1 MNLKEVHNIYFVGIG
16 GIGMSALARY
26 FHANGKKVAG
36 YDKTSTKITD
46 GLQSLGIEIHF
57 EDAIENMPDASK
69 NPKTSLIVFTP
80 AIPNS
85 HAELNFFMKND
96 FTVMKRAEVLG
107 LITKNSFCFAVA
119 GTHGKTTTSSIL
131 GHILQ
136 PYDVTSFL
144 GGISENYHSN
154 LILGKDEVSVV
165 EADEFDRSF
174 LKLSPNIACITSTD
188 ADHLD
193 IYGEHA
199 ELQQSFQEFAD
210 LVSNRLFV
218 AKGVEVKGS
227 TYAVEE
233 EADYQIQNVTIENGS
248 YVFDIKSPTE
258 TIQGVEFSLP
268 GKHNLMNAL
277 AAFAMADTYDI
288 SIDSIKDSLKSFKGV
303 ERRFSYRIKSD
314 DLVLIDDYAHH
325 PTEINAVYDAVEEMY
340 PAEKNLVIFQPHLF
354 SRTRDFVDDFASALS
369 KFDAVRV
376 LDIYPARE
384 LPIEGVTSTWL
395 LSKIDNQN
403 KKLIQ
408 PHDLISEI
416 QNSEGRVVAMLG
428 AGDIGAMIDAV
439 VKELNSIEKV

>member
-1 MNLKEVHNIYFVGIG
+1 MNLKEIHNIYFVGIG

-57 EDAIENMPDASK
+57 EDTIDNIPNAFKDQ
-69 NPKTSLIVFTP
+69 KTSLIVFTP

-85 HAELNFFMKND
+85 HTELNFFKSHD

-199 ELQQSFQEFAD
+199 ELQQA
-210 LVSNRLFV
+210 
-218 AKGVEVKGS
+218 
-227 TYAVEE
+227 T
-233 EADYQIQNVTIENGS
+233 
-248 YVFDIKSPTE
+248 
-258 TIQGVEFSLP
+258 
-268 GKHNLMNAL
+268 
-277 AAFAMADTYDI
+277 
-288 SIDSIKDSLKSFKGV
+288 
-303 ERRFSYRIKSD
+303 
-314 DLVLIDDYAHH
+314 
-325 PTEINAVYDAVEEMY
+325 
-340 PAEKNLVIFQPHLF
+340 
-354 SRTRDFVDDFASALS
+354 
-369 KFDAVRV
+369 
-376 LDIYPARE
+376 
-384 LPIEGVTSTWL
+384 L
-395 LSKIDNQN
+395 L
-403 KKLIQ
+403 
-408 PHDLISEI
+408 
-416 QNSEGRVVAMLG
+416 
-428 AGDIGAMIDAV
+428 
-439 VKELNSIEKV
+439 